1 MTATTTW
8 AFNFVDAAG
17 TTDFTS
23 RVLSFQIK
31 QNVAI
36 GQITTHNGTM
46 TMENS
51 DNALTPGAGGTYQ
64 AFAWFEK
71 VVKITC
77 VVNDGSSSSTSE
89 LGHFIV
95 ADLHFNDDG
104 VQSTVRARLLDPF
117 TFAGRDA
124 VDDIDVSSAAY
135 GYLYSISEQLIN
147 ATTGFGEI
155 SAVAFPKFG
164 ATNATVS
171 SINPKT
177 VEPPEST
184 SYGSNILP
192 GYGGIIDQFESGT
205 AKDHL
210 NFQILPSG
218 PATIYPTTADYD
230 ASSAKWT
237 LNAGYLNRLLSK
249 GTVDSTDHF
258 RTFEFTETDTADKFV
273 FRDISVQFNNDQVVN
288 EALVQAVYPVGSEGP
303 NTSSASTSQGKLGV
317 RSVSFDKLIVFS
329 FGGARQIDKAVIGDF
344 FVNRYDA
351 ANFTPQELFV
361 SVEAMAQNIDS
372 SSRQLFADLLDCRTG
387 LWNVAKITYTP
398 TGAGSSINYKCV
410 IFGRTITG
418 TPTETRIRYNLK
430 CAEDNQTLKL
440 DDTNIGLLNNNR
452 VG

>member
-8 AFNFVDAAG
+8 AFNFVDASG
-17 TTDFTS
+17 STDFTS
-23 RVLSFQIK
+23 RVLSFQIN
-31 QNVAI
+31 QEVQI
-36 GQITTHNGTM
+36 GQITTFSGTM
-46 TMENS
+46 TMDNS
-51 DNALTPGAGGTYQ
+51 DNALTPAAGGTYQ
-64 AFAWFEK
+64 TFAWFEK

-77 VVNDGSSSSTSE
+77 AVNDGSTTTTAE
-89 LGHFIV
+89 VGHFIV

-104 VQSTVRARLLDPF
+104 VQSTVRFRLLDSF
-117 TFAGRDA
+117 TFAGRDK
-124 VDDIDVSSAAY
+124 VEDIDVSSAAY
-135 GYLYSISEQLIN
+135 GFLYDISEQLIN

-192 GYGGIIDQFESGT
+192 GYGGIIDEFETGT

-230 ASSAKWT
+230 SSAAKWT
-237 LNAGYLNRLLSK
+237 LNAGYLNRLLTK

-288 EALVQAVYPVGSEGP
+288 EAQVQAFYPITGEGP
-303 NTSSASTSQGKLGV
+303 NTSSNTTSQGKLGIRTV
-317 RSVSFDKLIVFS
+317 NFDKLIVFS
-329 FGGARQIDKAVIGDF
+329 FGGARQVDKAVIGDF
-344 FVNRYDA
+344 FVNRYNE

-372 SSRQLFADLLDCRTG
+372 SSRQLFADLLDMRTG
-387 LWNVAKITYTP
+387 LWNLAKISYTP
-398 TGAGSSINYKCV
+398 TGAGSSLTYKCV
-410 IFGRTITG
+410 IIARTITG
-418 TPTETRIRYNLK
+418 TPTETRIRYRLN
-430 CAEDNQTLKL
+430 CAEDNQSLKL
-440 DDTNIGLLNNNR
+440 DDTNIGLLDNNR

>member
-1 MTATTTW
+1 MSVTTTW
-8 AFNFVDAAG
+8 QFEFVDASG

-23 RVLSFQIK
+23 RVLSFQIN
-31 QNVAI
+31 QNVQI
-36 GQITTHNGTM
+36 GQITTFNGTM
-46 TMENS
+46 TMNNS
-51 DNALTPGAGGTYQ
+51 DNALTPGGGGTYQ
-64 AFAWFEK
+64 AFTWFEK
-71 VVKITC
+71 VVKISC
-77 VVNDGSSSSTSE
+77 DVNDGSTTSTAE
-89 LGHFIV
+89 VGHFIV

-104 VQSTVRARLLDPF
+104 VQSTVRFRLLDPF
-117 TFAGRDA
+117 TFSGRDA
-124 VDDIDVSSAAY
+124 VEDIDVTSAAY
-135 GYLYSISEQLIN
+135 GFLYDISEQLIN

-218 PATIYPTTADYD
+218 PATIYPTVAEYD
-230 ASSAKWT
+230 ASAAKWT
-237 LNAGYLNRLLSK
+237 LNAGYLNRLLTK

-303 NTSSASTSQGKLGV
+303 NTSSNSTSQGKLGV

-344 FVNRYDA
+344 FVNRYNE

-372 SSRQLFADLLDCRTG
+372 SSRVNFTDLLDCRTG
-387 LWNVAKITYTP
+387 LWNLAKISYTP
-398 TGAGSSINYKCV
+398 TGAGSSLTYKCV
-410 IFGRTITG
+410 IIGRTITG
-418 TPTETRIRYNLK
+418 TPTETRIRYSLN
-430 CAEDNQTLKL
+430 CAEDNQSFEIGSA
-440 DDTNIGLLNNNR
+440 DIGLLDNNR
-452 VG
+452 LG

>member
-1 MTATTTW
+1 MTVSTTW
-8 AFNFVDAAG
+8 AFNFVDASG
-17 TTDFTS
+17 STDFTS
-23 RVLSFQIK
+23 RVLSFQIN
-31 QNVAI
+31 QEVQI
-36 GQITTHNGTM
+36 GQITTFSGTM
-46 TMENS
+46 TMDNS
-51 DNALTPGAGGTYQ
+51 DNALTPAAGGTYQ
-64 AFAWFEK
+64 AFTWFEK

-77 VVNDGSSSSTSE
+77 AVNDGSTTTTAE
-89 LGHFIV
+89 VGHFIV

-104 VQSTVRARLLDPF
+104 VQSTVRFRLLDPL

-124 VDDIDVSSAAY
+124 VEEIDVSSAAY
-135 GYLYSISEQLIN
+135 GFLYDISQQLIN

-171 SINPKT
+171 SINEKT

-184 SYGSNILP
+184 SFGSNVLA

-230 ASSAKWT
+230 SSSAKWT
-237 LNAGYLNRLLSK
+237 LNAGYLNRLLTK

-288 EALVQAVYPVGSEGP
+288 EAVVQAVYPVTGEGP
-303 NTSSASTSQGKLGV
+303 TTRFNTDSKEKLGI
-317 RSVSFDKLIVFS
+317 RSVTFDKLIVFS
-329 FGGARQIDKAVIGDF
+329 FGGATATDKGVIGSF
-344 FVNRYDA
+344 YVNRYND

-372 SSRQLFADLLDCRTG
+372 SSRQLFADLLDMRTG
-387 LWNVAKITYTP
+387 LWNLAKISYTP
-398 TGAGSSINYKCV
+398 TGAGSSLTYKCV
-410 IFGRTITG
+410 IIARTITG
-418 TPTETRIRYNLK
+418 TPTETRIRYRLN
-430 CAEDNQTLKL
+430 CAEDNQSLKL
-440 DDTNIGLLNNNR
+440 DDTNIGLLDNNR

>member
-8 AFNFVDAAG
+8 AFNFVDASG
-17 TTDFTS
+17 STDFTS
-23 RVLSFQIK
+23 RVLSFQIN
-31 QNVAI
+31 QEVQI
-36 GQITTHNGTM
+36 GQITTFSGTM
-46 TMENS
+46 TMDNS
-51 DNALTPGAGGTYQ
+51 DNALTPAAGGTYQ
-64 AFAWFEK
+64 AFTWFEK

-77 VVNDGSSSSTSE
+77 AVNDGSTTTTAE
-89 LGHFIV
+89 VGHFIV

-104 VQSTVRARLLDPF
+104 VQSTVRFRLLDPL

-124 VDDIDVSSAAY
+124 VEEIDVSTAY
-135 GYLYSISEQLIN
+135 GFLYDVAEQLIN
-147 ATTGFGEI
+147 ATTSFGAI

-164 ATNATVS
+164 AKNATVS

-184 SYGSNILP
+184 SFGSNILA
-192 GYGGIIDQFESGT
+192 GYGGIIDQFESVT
-205 AKDHL
+205 AKDHI

-230 ASSAKWT
+230 SSSAKWT
-237 LNAGYLNRLLSK
+237 LNAGYLNRLLTK

-288 EALVQAVYPVGSEGP
+288 EAVVQAVYPVTGEGP
-303 NTSSASTSQGKLGV
+303 NTSSDSTSQGKLGIRTV
-317 RSVSFDKLIVFS
+317 NFDKLIVFA

-344 FVNRYDA
+344 FVNRYDE

-372 SSRQLFADLLDCRTG
+372 SSRQNFADLLDMRTG
-387 LWNVAKITYTP
+387 LWNVAKISYTP
-398 TGAGSSINYKCV
+398 TGAGSSLTYKCV
-410 IFGRTITG
+410 IIARTITG
-418 TPTETRIRYNLK
+418 TPTETRIRYRLN
-430 CAEDNQTLKL
+430 CAEDNQSLKL
-440 DDTNIGLLNNNR
+440 DDTNIGLLDNNR

>member
-1 MTATTTW
+1 MTVSTTW
-8 AFNFVDAAG
+8 AFNFVDASG
-17 TTDFTS
+17 STDFTS
-23 RVLSFQIK
+23 RVLSFQIN
-31 QNVAI
+31 QEVQI
-36 GQITTHNGTM
+36 GQITTFSGTM
-46 TMENS
+46 TMDNS
-51 DNALTPGAGGTYQ
+51 DNALTPAAGGTYQ
-64 AFAWFEK
+64 AFTWFEK

-77 VVNDGSSSSTSE
+77 AVNDGSSTSTAE
-89 LGHFIV
+89 VGHFIV

-104 VQSTVRARLLDPF
+104 VQSTVRFRLLDPL

-124 VDDIDVSSAAY
+124 VEEIDVTTAY
-135 GYLYSISEQLIN
+135 GFLYDISEQLIN
-147 ATTGFGEI
+147 ATTAFGAI

-177 VEPPEST
+177 AEPPESIA
-184 SYGSNILP
+184 YGSNILA
-192 GYGGIIDQFESGT
+192 GYGGIIDEFESGT

-237 LNAGYLNRLLSK
+237 LNAGYLNRLLTK

-288 EALVQAVYPVGSEGP
+288 EAVVQAVYPRTGEGP
-303 NTSSASTSQGKLGV
+303 TTRFSTESKEKLGI
-317 RSVSFDKLIVFS
+317 RSVNYDKLIMFS
-329 FGGARQIDKAVIGDF
+329 FGGATTTDKGTIGSF
-344 FVNRYDA
+344 WVNRYND

-372 SSRQLFADLLDCRTG
+372 SSRQLFADLLDMRTG
-387 LWNVAKITYTP
+387 LWNLAKISYTP
-398 TGAGSSINYKCV
+398 TGAGSSLTYKCV
-410 IFGRTITG
+410 IIARTITG
-418 TPTETRIRYNLK
+418 TPTETRIRYRLN
-430 CAEDNQTLKL
+430 CAEDNQSFEL
-440 DDTNIGLLNNNR
+440 DETNIGLLDNNR
-452 VG
+452 LG